1 MLHCCRPQLKA
12 LGSLPMQRSYSMML
26 FSRELIKTEMG
37 LFLVLD
43 LLCDIFRLMC
53 KFTASSKGTGKNG
66 QQFCF
71 ERVAKGHV
79 TLVMAKLRCLLLALQ
94 QSLHPSLFTYFQ
106 HCK

>member
-12 LGSLPMQRSYSMML
+12 LGSLPMQSSYSMML

-53 KFTASSKGTGKNG
+53 KFTASSEETGEKWS
-66 QQFCF
+66 
-71 ERVAKGHV
+71 
-79 TLVMAKLRCLLLALQ
+79 TI
-94 QSLHPSLFTYFQ
+94 LF
-106 HCK
+106 